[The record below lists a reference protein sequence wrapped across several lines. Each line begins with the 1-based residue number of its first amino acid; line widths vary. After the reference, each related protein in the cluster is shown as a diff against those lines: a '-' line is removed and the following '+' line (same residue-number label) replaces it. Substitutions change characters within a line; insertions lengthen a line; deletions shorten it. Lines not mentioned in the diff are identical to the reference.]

1 MNWKQWATALVAVM
15 VVCLSLAAGA
25 SAQAPV
31 GQKPIKVA
39 AVDFVPAWG
48 DLDGN
53 VARLAKAAEEVARQ

>member
-1 MNWKQWATALVAVM
+1 MNWKSWGLAIVAGIAGW
-15 VVCLSLAAGA
+15 LSLAAGA

-53 VARLAKAAEEVARQ
+53 VARLAKAAEEVA